1 MGMTYAQLVT
11 AVQLRCFA
19 GQNTWA
25 TNIKIILNMLVSD
38 IARGVY
44 TKGDGRVLIHYWND
58 LKDLN
63 TQTLAIDG
71 TSITLTNNRS
81 VLKVRIADVDNSYT
95 TLRERS
101 IEQTDI
107 SSPYP
112 AQTANRPSFYSMW
125 GDTMLFDTKA
135 DQAYTVYARRY
146 IWPTDMVADA
156 STPTITGIDDVIIA
170 KTCADVFASRQGE
183 DSGEA
188 VYWSRKGDELYLK
201 AVEADAS
208 KQFIDG
214 PVAFVPGRR

>member
-1 MGMTYAQLVT
+1 MGMTYSELVT

-19 GQNTWA
+19 SQNTWA
-25 TNIKIILNMLVSD
+25 THIKIFLNMVVSD

-44 TKGDGRVLIHYWND
+44 TKGDGRVLIHYWSD
-58 LKDLN
+58 L
-63 TQTLAIDG
+63 QEVASSTLAIDG
-71 TSITLTNNRS
+71 TSITLTNNRA
-81 VLKVRIADVDNSYT
+81 VLKVRIADVDDSYT

-135 DQAYTVYARRY
+135 DQAYTVYTRRY
-146 IWPTDMVADA
+146 IWPTDMSADS
-156 STPTITGIDDVIIA
+156 STPTITGIDDVIYTR
-170 KTCADVFASRQGE
+170 TCAEVFASRQGE

-214 PVAFVPGRR
+214 PIQFVPGRR